1 MFKYIVIV
9 GKIYIFV
16 VDNNIFIFIVGWI
29 YVYVIINDFFVLVYI
44 YIYIYNWYNFYDVF
58 FDNKNMLIVKIYI
71 YVIFD
76 V

>member
-29 YVYVIINDFFVLVYI
+29 YVYVLINDFYVLVYI
-44 YIYIYNWYNFYDVF
+44 YNWFNFYVIF
-58 FDNKNMLIVKIYI
+58 FDNKNMLIVKIYMLYLMYI
-71 YVIFD
+71 KI
-76 V
+76 